1 MGAAELAGKTV
12 VCVCELVDAAE
23 ECFAEGVGDI
33 CDVLLLLRLAAV
45 DALLEV
51 DEIEDGNN
59 KKPGLVAVV
68 MSSVSV
74 MFKPK
79 ILNL

>member
-1 MGAAELAGKTV
+1 MDAGELVDAAVMGVAEF
-12 VCVCELVDAAE
+12 VDAAE
-23 ECFAEGVGDI
+23 ECVAEGLGDV
-33 CDVLLLLRLAAV
+33 CDVVLLLRLAAA

-51 DEIEDGNN
+51 DEIEDGSNI
-59 KKPGLVAVV
+59 KPGLVTVV
-68 MSSVSV
+68 VSPSV